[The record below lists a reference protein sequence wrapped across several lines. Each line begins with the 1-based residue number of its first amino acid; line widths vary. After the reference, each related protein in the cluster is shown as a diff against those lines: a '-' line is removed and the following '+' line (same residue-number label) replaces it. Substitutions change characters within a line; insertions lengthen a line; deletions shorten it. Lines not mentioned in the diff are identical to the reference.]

1 MLLRRCFTFLFDE
14 SLILKNCHHEHQLPA
29 TSVWSSIPS
38 SESSASVLAMDVC
51 LGQSHQLKAG
61 TAGALKWAND
71 ANISHQT
78 GSSENHRLKSAP
90 KKTGYE
96 MGYVSQFPEKPRQQN
111 SSLTCSFPAER
122 RRESFVSPR
131 GFLLFRHRCWMLST
145 LARTASSF
153 FLETKKPPLHWSL
166 GSAML
171 LVAWHERKYAK
182 KAKPKARNYSKPS

>member
-1 MLLRRCFTFLFDE
+1 
-14 SLILKNCHHEHQLPA
+14 
-29 TSVWSSIPS
+29 
-38 SESSASVLAMDVC
+38 MDVC

-96 MGYVSQFPEKPRQQN
+96 MGYVSQFPEKPGQQN
-111 SSLTCSFPAER
+111 SSLTCSFQAER

-131 GFLLFRHRCWMLST
+131 RFLLFRHRCWMLST

-153 FLETKKPPLHWSL
+153 FLETKKNHHSTGVWDRLCCWLYGTKGNMPPRKQNPKPFKTPVELECHWI
-166 GSAML
+166 
-171 LVAWHERKYAK
+171 
-182 KAKPKARNYSKPS
+182 